1 MGEPDADDTEAAW
14 REIVENYG
22 ERAVVEPDRAAP
34 AEPPP
39 PVRHDRQD
47 DLDHLDELD
56 LDDEDDDEDGFV
68 PPTPPPL
75 PRSTPARTI
84 AWIGVLGSPAVVLVL
99 LLVQVS
105 VPTVIGWLIIAAFI
119 GGFGYLV
126 ATMDREPRD
135 PWDDG
140 SRV

>member
-1 MGEPDADDTEAAW
+1 MSDGGPPSVYEPVWLGGT
-14 REIVENYG
+14 
-22 ERAVVEPDRAAP
+22 
-34 AEPPP
+34 PP
-39 PVRHDRQD
+39 
-47 DLDHLDELD
+47 
-56 LDDEDDDEDGFV
+56 V